1 MTMNENTV
9 YTVAFAGLFGAI
21 GLGIYLGHKNAEKKE
36 QRNFEYETRKA
47 QMRHEESLQ
56 ESKIFEEMS
65 PEDRKAV
72 MIEKEKTKQ
81 ANAEIQ
87 KAKIEKEKA
96 EAEVKKAEIIKNL
109 IENPLPKPSPVS
121 VGTSN
126 GGSVSINLA

>member
-1 MTMNENTV
+1 MVNESTV
-9 YTVAFAGLFGAI
+9 YTVAFVGLFGTI
-21 GLGIYLGHKNAEKKE
+21 GLGIYLRHKNAEKKE
-36 QRNFEYETRKA
+36 QRNFEYETKKA
-47 QMRHEESLQ
+47 QMIHEESLH

-109 IENPLPKPSPVS
+109 IENPLPEPSPAP

-126 GGSVSINLA
+126 GGSVSIHLA